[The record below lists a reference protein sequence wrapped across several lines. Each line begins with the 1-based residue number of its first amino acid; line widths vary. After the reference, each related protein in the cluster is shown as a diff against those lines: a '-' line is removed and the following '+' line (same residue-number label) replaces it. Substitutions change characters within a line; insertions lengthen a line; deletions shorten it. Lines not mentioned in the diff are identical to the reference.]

1 MEKGNDISEL
11 LYGVHPV
18 LRTCTNEVNSYL
30 IKAKYRG
37 PVGSMEEI
45 RKLLR
50 RPINEE
56 YYEVISNQP
65 YEYKGIVFSPGEVY
79 SKSKILELLKND

>member
-30 IKAKYRG
+30 IKAKHRG

-45 RKLLR
+45 RKLLQ
-50 RPINEE
+50 RPIN
-56 YYEVISNQP
+56 
-65 YEYKGIVFSPGEVY
+65 
-79 SKSKILELLKND
+79 